1 MNLTWTNFDRVGF
14 SLSLICAVHCLAMP
28 IFLPL
33 VPLLADSFVASENL
47 ELLIISIT
55 FLIATPTLFR
65 GYLRHRKLVIPACF
79 LLGLLFLALRPSAFE
94 HTHDHLHSED
104 TSHFIL
110 AALGGGALALGH
122 WLNLRFCRTCPA
134 CKHDNSTSR

>member
-94 HTHDHLHSED
+94 HAHDHLHSED

-134 CKHDNSTSR
+134 CKHDNSTCR